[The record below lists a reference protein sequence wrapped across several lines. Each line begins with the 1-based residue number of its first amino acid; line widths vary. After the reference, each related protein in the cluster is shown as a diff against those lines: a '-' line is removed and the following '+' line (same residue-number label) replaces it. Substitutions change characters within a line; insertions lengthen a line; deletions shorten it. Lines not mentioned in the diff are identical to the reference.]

1 VQAENIQVTP
11 TSLLKVAVCQYAPR
25 LGRVDENATTG
36 SEWIARAANA
46 GATLIVLPELAN
58 SGYAFANAEEAEL
71 GSESSPDGPTLI
83 EWVERCRQL
92 GVWVVAGFSERSA
105 AGRFDSAA
113 LLGPEGV
120 IGVYRKAHLFFNE
133 QIYFQPGDI
142 GFPVFDLPF
151 GRVGMLI
158 CYDLWFPEAARVL
171 SLAGA
176 DIICVPTNWVANFRR
191 RVQDER
197 GWTMGNYASVAVATQ
212 NQVFLAAADR
222 IGMERDVEFV
232 GGSCVVGPD
241 GWMLAGPASQSD
253 EALLLADVDLSQSA
267 LRKQRTPR
275 NHALGDRRPELYQEL
290 TGTELIVS
298 G

>member
-1 VQAENIQVTP
+1 
-11 TSLLKVAVCQYAPR
+11 L
-25 LGRVDENATTG
+25 TT
-36 SEWIARAANA
+36 
-46 GATLIVLPELAN
+46 
-58 SGYAFANAEEAEL
+58 
-71 GSESSPDGPTLI
+71 
-83 EWVERCRQL
+83 WVERCRQL
-92 GVWVVAGFSERSA
+92 GVWVVAGFSERSG

-133 QIYFQPGDI
+133 QSYFQPGDS

-222 IGMERDVEFV
+222 IGSERDVEFV

-241 GWMLAGPASQSD
+241 GWMLAGPATQSD
-253 EALLLADVDLSQSA
+253 EALLLADIDLSQSA
-267 LRKQRTPR
+267 AKKQRTPR
-275 NHALGDRRPELYQEL
+275 NHALGDRRPELYREL
-290 TGTELIVS
+290 SATEPVAS

>member
-1 VQAENIQVTP
+1 VP
-11 TSLLKVAVCQYAPR
+11 STSRLKVAVCQYAPR
-25 LGRVDENATTG
+25 LGRVEENAIVG

-46 GATLIVLPELAN
+46 GAKLIVLPELAN
-58 SGYAFANAEEAEL
+58 SGYAFASTEEAEL
-71 GSESSPDGPTLI
+71 ASEPAPDGPTLSQ
-83 EWVERCRQL
+83 WVERCRQL
-92 GVWVVAGFSERSA
+92 GVWVVAGFSERATS
-105 AGRFDSAA
+105 GRFDSAA

-133 QIYFQPGDI
+133 QSYFQPGDI

-212 NQVFLAAADR
+212 NQVFVAAADR
-222 IGMERDVEFV
+222 IGSERDVEFV

-241 GWMLAGPASQSD
+241 GWMLAGPATRSD
-253 EALLLADVDLSQSA
+253 EALLLADVDLSQSEA
-267 LRKQRTPR
+267 KKQRTPR
-275 NHALGDRRPELYQEL
+275 NHALGDRRPELYHEL
-290 TGTELIVS
+290 SATELVIA

>member
-1 VQAENIQVTP
+1 M
-11 TSLLKVAVCQYAPR
+11 TSASRIKVAVCQYAPR
-25 LGRVDENATTG
+25 LGRGEENATLG
-36 SEWIARAANA
+36 SQWIARAANA
-46 GATLIVLPELAN
+46 GARLIVLPELAN
-58 SGYAFANAEEAEL
+58 SGYAFASSEEAEL
-71 GSESSPDGPTLI
+71 ASESSADGPGLLMWA
-83 EWVERCRQL
+83 EQCRRL
-92 GVWVVAGFSERSA
+92 GVWVVAGFSERA
-105 AGRFDSAA
+105 KAGRFDSAA
-113 LLGPEGV
+113 LLGPTGV

-133 QIYFQPGDI
+133 QTYFQPGDS

-191 RVQDER
+191 RIQDER
-197 GWTMGNYASVAVATQ
+197 GWNMGNYASVAVATQ
-212 NQVFLAAADR
+212 NQVYLAAADR
-222 IGMERDVEFV
+222 IGSERDIDFV

-241 GWMLAGPASQSD
+241 GWMLAGPATRCD

-267 LRKQRTPR
+267 AKKQRTPR
-275 NHALGDRRPELYQEL
+275 NHALGDRRPELYREL
-290 TGTELIVS
+290 SATEPVAS

>member
-1 VQAENIQVTP
+1 MEAENVQVT
-11 TSLLKVAVCQYAPR
+11 SNSQLKVAVCQYAPR
-25 LGRVDENATTG
+25 LGRVEENAALG
-36 SEWIARAANA
+36 SDWISRAANA

-58 SGYAFANAEEAEL
+58 SGYAFASVEEAEL
-71 GSESSPDGPTLI
+71 GSEPAPDGPTLVH
-83 EWVERCRQL
+83 WVRQCRQL
-92 GVWVVAGFSERSA
+92 GVWVVAGFTERSDR
-105 AGRFDSAA
+105 GRFDSAA

-120 IGVYRKAHLFFNE
+120 VGVYRKAHLFFNE
-133 QIYFQPGDI
+133 QSYFEPGDT

-222 IGMERDVEFV
+222 VGSERDIEFV

-241 GWMLAGPASQSD
+241 GWMLAGPATRSD
-253 EALLLADVDLSQSA
+253 EALLLADIDLSLSA
-267 LRKQRTPR
+267 AKKQRTPR

-290 TGTELIVS
+290 TETKLVVTG
-298 G
+298 

>member
-1 VQAENIQVTP
+1 VEAENVQVSS
-11 TSLLKVAVCQYAPR
+11 TSPLKVAVCQYAPC
-25 LGRVDENATTG
+25 LGGVAENARVG

-46 GATLIVLPELAN
+46 GASLIVLPELAS
-58 SGYAFANAEEAEL
+58 SGYAFASAEDAEL
-71 GSESSPDGPTLI
+71 SSEPAPDGPTLVT
-83 EWVERCRQL
+83 WADQCRQL
-92 GVWVVAGFSERSA
+92 GVWVVAGFAERSA
-105 AGRFDSAA
+105 RGRFDSAA

-133 QIYFQPGDI
+133 QSYFEPGDS

-171 SLAGA
+171 ALAGA

-222 IGMERDVEFV
+222 IGIEHDIEFV

-241 GWMLAGPASQSD
+241 GWMLAGPATRSD

-267 LRKQRTPR
+267 AKKQRTPR
-275 NHALGDRRPELYQEL
+275 NHALGDRRPELYHEL
-290 TGTELIVS
+290 TESQLVVTG
-298 G
+298 